1 VICAGLAFLTLAVFA
16 RAFHYP
22 FITYD
27 DRLYVSENPHVLGGL
42 TWSNVLWAFTTW
54 HTGNWHPLTWL
65 SLIVDAQFFGN
76 NAGGFHLTNVLL
88 HMANSV
94 LLFLVLRQLTAF
106 PCRRLGGDAGPS
118 HPPSHSFGVAGRGA
132 ATAEWQ
138 SAFVAA
144 LFAVHPVH
152 VESVAWI
159 SERKDVLSA
168 LLFLLALGAYGRYV
182 TQSTTT
188 RYAALMIFFVFGLLA
203 KSMLVTLPFVLLLLD
218 FWPLQRIRG
227 QKSDAPPTP
236 GSGVA
241 GRGQKNW
248 SALIL
253 EKLPLFVVAAIFSF
267 VTFLAQRS
275 AGSTMPMTVFP
286 FRERVE
292 NALVASERY
301 LAKLFWP
308 RDLTLPYPFSRSIN
322 PWELGW
328 AVVLLIAITCVA
340 IKTARERGYL
350 LTGWLWFLGMLVP
363 VIGLVQ
369 VGPQAMADRYMY
381 LPAIGIF
388 IAIACASADA
398 ATRMRLPA
406 SVTAAFSTAVLFVL
420 GWLCV
425 VQLGYWRNSET
436 LFQHTLAVHAR
447 EIVSLRNLA
456 SAYALERRPRDAIVT
471 LELLLTERPQDAGA
485 HFHLAQAL
493 QQIGGERRAAGE
505 YEAALRFARESDKRN
520 VTGSALNNLAWIRA
534 TSSDPA
540 LRDGAG
546 AVRLAERS
554 CALSPNPDAGQ
565 LDTLAAAYAEVG
577 DFGRAI
583 DTAERG
589 LQLAESAGNKALAA
603 QISEHVDLY
612 RERRPLRET
621 ARP

>member
-1 VICAGLAFLTLAVFA
+1 M

-27 DRLYVSENPHVLGGL
+27 DRLYVSENPHVLGVL
-42 TWSNVLWAFTTW
+42 TWSNILWAFTTW

-65 SLIVDAQFFGN
+65 SLMVDAQFFGN

-88 HMANSV
+88 HAVNSV
-94 LLFLVLRQLTAF
+94 LLFLVLRQLTGF
-106 PCRRLGGDAGPS
+106 
-118 HPPSHSFGVAGRGA
+118 
-132 ATAEWQ
+132 EWR

-168 LLFLLALGAYGRYV
+168 LFFILALGAYVRYV
-182 TQSTTT
+182 AQPG
-188 RYAALMIFFVFGLLA
+188 ALRFALVALLFVLGLLA

-218 FWPLQRIRG
+218 FWPLDRVRG
-227 QKSDAPPTP
+227 QRSD
-236 GSGVA
+236 V
-241 GRGQKNW
+241 RGQNW
-248 SALIL
+248 FTLLL
-253 EKLPLFVVAAIFSF
+253 EKLPLFAIAAIFA
-267 VTFLAQRS
+267 VITFLAQRS

-286 FRERVE
+286 FGARVE
-292 NALVASERY
+292 NALLAYERY

-308 RDLTLPYPFSRSIN
+308 CDLTLPYPFSRSIDIF
-322 PWELGW
+322 EICW
-328 AVVLLIAITCVA
+328 AAALLIAISFVT
-340 IKTARERGYL
+340 IKTARHRGYL
-350 LTGWLWFLGMLVP
+350 LAGWLWFLGMLLP

-388 IAIACASADA
+388 IAVTWASADA
-398 ATRMRLPA
+398 AARMRLPVF
-406 SVTAAFSTAVLFVL
+406 VTAAFSTAVLCAL
-420 GWLCV
+420 GWLCL

-436 LFQHTLAVHAR
+436 LFQHTLAVHPR

-456 SAYALERRPRDAIVT
+456 SAYALERRPRDAIAT
-471 LELLLTERPQDAGA
+471 LELLLTERPQDAAA

-493 QQIGGERRAAGE
+493 QQIGGERRAADE

-565 LDTLAAAYAEVG
+565 LDTLAAAYAEAG

-583 DTAERG
+583 ETAERG
-589 LQLAESAGNKALAA
+589 LQLAESAKNKALAA
-603 QISEHVDLY
+603 QIREHVDLY